1 MNYTK
6 NKASKKQKQITSKGA
21 RTGRRIFVT
30 FFQVA
35 MICIVALAVFIGFA
49 GFGVMKGIIDS
60 APEISEMNVVP
71 TGYSSF
77 VYDKDGNELVKLVAQ
92 NSNRIPV
99 SIDKIPKQLQNAF
112 VAIEDERF
120 YEHNGIDLKGI
131 MRAGYKGLTSGH
143 FSEGAS
149 TITQQLIKNNVFTD
163 WVDGESGI
171 EKVKRKLQEQYLAIE
186 LSKIMSKEEVLE
198 NYLNT
203 INLGQN
209 TLGVQAASK
218 RYFNKDVSELTI
230 SECAVIAAIT
240 QNPSKYN
247 PISHPE
253 YNKERR
259 QKVLDDMKEQGYITE
274 EEYQTAINE
283 NVYDRI
289 QVVNSDTEEK
299 KIYSYYVDEV
309 TEEVMKDL
317 QEQLGY
323 TANQAYYALYSGGLK
338 IYTVQ
343 DPEIQ
348 KICDEEFSN
357 TDNYPAGTKVSLSYE
372 LSVETK
378 GGEIV
383 NHSVQML
390 EEYFK
395 EQEGSDFDLVFK
407 DEETARSYVQK
418 YKEAKLSST
427 DKIIG
432 EKITITPQPQCSF
445 TIMDQHTG
453 YVKAVVGGRGTKEA
467 SLTLNRATNTMRQPG
482 STFKVLAAYAPALDT
497 GAKTLAS
504 VQDDTEYYYSNGRK
518 VSNWYSSGYKGLC
531 TIRYGIEQ
539 SLNIVA
545 VKTLTDI
552 TPQLGFNYLKNFGF
566 TTLVERR
573 ENANGGVESDVIQAL
588 ALGGVTDGVK
598 NIELNAAYAAIA
610 NGGQYMKPIY
620 YTKILDKDGKV
631 LLENIPQTKQ
641 VISPQ
646 AAYLLTDAME
656 DVVTKGTGGAAAVS
670 GQHVA
675 GKTGTT
681 SSNKDVWFAGY
692 TPYYTAT
699 VWAGYDNNLS
709 LEGDEKNFH
718 KKIWKN
724 IMTRVHEGLE
734 GTEFEQPEGIVTA
747 SVCKKSGKLAR
758 SGYCDCDPR
767 GSQVITE
774 KFAQGT
780 VPTEY
785 CDTHVRVN
793 ICAMTGSIAGEYC
806 PFISESRV
814 YILRP
819 DSSYSV
825 TANGSKVLGTT
836 ADSPYQIT
844 SSQISAGCALHGGT
858 GSVNAQTVDPA
869 AQAAAQAAAQQAA
882 AQAAAQQAAEQAAA
896 QQAAAQAA
904 AQQAAEQAAQQAAQ
918 QMDPAAGANVPD
930 EAAE

>member
-1 MNYTK
+1 MNYGK
-6 NKASKKQKQITSKGA
+6 NKTSKKQKAIASKKA
-21 RTGRRIFVT
+21 RVGKKFLLT
-30 FFQVA
+30 FFKTTLICLVA
-35 MICIVALAVFIGFA
+35 VIVFAIFA
-49 GFGVMKGIIDS
+49 GFGVVNGIIDS
-60 APEISEMNVVP
+60 APDISEINVVP
-71 TGYSSF
+71 TGYSTF
-77 VYDKDGNELVKLVAQ
+77 VYDQEGNEIVKLVAQ

-99 SIDKIPKQLQNAF
+99 SIDKVPKNLQNAF

-120 YEHNGIDLKGI
+120 YEHNGIDVKGI
-131 MRAGYKGLTSGH
+131 IRAGVKGVTNGFH

-149 TITQQLIKNNVFTD
+149 TITQQLIKNNVFTE
-163 WVDGESGI
+163 WVNGESNI
-171 EKVKRKLQEQYLAIE
+171 EKVKRKIQEQYLAIE
-186 LSKIMSKEEVLE
+186 LSKVMSKEEVME

-218 RYFNKDVSELTI
+218 RYFNKDVSELNI

-253 YNKERR
+253 YNAERR
-259 QKVLDDMKEQGYITE
+259 KKVLDNMKEQGYITE
-274 EEYQTAINE
+274 QEYESAINDD
-283 NVYDRI
+283 VYGRI
-289 QVVNSDTEEK
+289 QIVNSDTEET
-299 KIYSYYVDEV
+299 KIYSYYVDEL

-323 TANQAYYALYSGGLK
+323 TSTQAYYALYSGGLK
-338 IYTVQ
+338 IYTAQ
-343 DPEIQ
+343 DAEIQ
-348 KICDEEFSN
+348 KICDEEFAN
-357 TDNYPAGTKVSLSYE
+357 MDNYPSGTKVALSYE
-372 LSVETK
+372 LSVKTAD
-378 GGEIV
+378 GEIV
-383 NHSVQML
+383 NHSKEML
-390 EEYFK
+390 ESYFK
-395 EQEGSDFDLVFK
+395 EIEGSDFDLVFS
-407 DEETARSYVQK
+407 DEETARSYVEK
-418 YKEAKLSST
+418 YKAANVGASDE
-427 DKIIG
+427 IIG
-432 EKITITPQPQCSF
+432 EKVTITPQPQCSF
-445 TIMDQHTG
+445 TIMDQSTG
-453 YVKAVVGGRGTKEA
+453 YVKALVGGRGTKEA
-467 SLTLNRATNTMRQPG
+467 SLTLNRATNTVRQPG
-482 STFKVLAAYAPALDT
+482 STFKVLAAYAPALDSA
-497 GAKTLAS
+497 GMTLAT

-545 VKTLTDI
+545 VKTITDI

-573 ENANGGVESDVIQAL
+573 VNASGGVESDVIQAL
-588 ALGGVTDGVK
+588 ALGGITDGIK

-610 NGGQYMKPIY
+610 NGGTYIKPIY

-631 LLENIPQTKQ
+631 LLENIPQTTQ
-641 VISPQ
+641 VIKPTT
-646 AAYLLTDAME
+646 AYLLTDAME
-656 DVVTKGTGGAAAVS
+656 DVVTKGTGGACAVS

-724 IMTRVHEGLE
+724 IMTRVHENLE
-734 GTEFEQPEGIVTA
+734 EKDFEKPDGIVTA

-758 SGYCDCDPR
+758 SGLCDCDPR

-774 KFAQGT
+774 IFAEGT

-793 ICAMTGSIAGEYC
+793 ICAMSGAFAGENC
-806 PFISESRV
+806 PFIQQSSQV
-814 YILRP
+814 FIIRP
-819 DSSYSV
+819 DSSYV
-825 TANGSKVLGTT
+825 TRADGSRYASAT
-836 ADSPYQIT
+836 ADSPYE
-844 SSQISAGCALHGGT
+844 ISADAIAAGCPLHGGT
-858 GSVNAQTVDPA
+858 GTVNNGTVTTNQNQTEVPGI
-869 AQAAAQAAAQQAA
+869 QTQVPGTQTGTETQQTQTGQTTEAVLPSDD
-882 AQAAAQQAAEQAAA
+882 
-896 QQAAAQAA
+896 
-904 AQQAAEQAAQQAAQ
+904 
-918 QMDPAAGANVPD
+918 MGADGGVIDQSTGLPVGQ
-930 EAAE
+930 

>member
-1 MNYTK
+1 MNYGKKGT
-6 NKASKKQKQITSKGA
+6 SKKQKAIASKKA
-21 RTGRRIFVT
+21 RVGKKFFLT
-30 FFQVA
+30 FFKTTLVCFVA
-35 MICIVALAVFIGFA
+35 VVVFAIFA
-49 GFGVMKGIIDS
+49 GFGVAKGIIDS
-60 APEISEMNVVP
+60 APDISEINVVP
-71 TGYSSF
+71 TGYSTF
-77 VYDKDGNELVKLVAQ
+77 VYDQEGNEIVKLVAQ

-99 SIDKIPKQLQNAF
+99 SIDKVPKNLQNAF

-120 YEHNGIDLKGI
+120 YEHNGIDVKGI
-131 MRAGYKGLTSGH
+131 IRAGVKGVTNGFH

-149 TITQQLIKNNVFTD
+149 TITQQLIKNNVFTE
-163 WVDGESGI
+163 WVNGESTI
-171 EKVKRKLQEQYLAIE
+171 EKVKRKIQEQYLAVE
-186 LSKIMSKEEVLE
+186 LSKVMSKEEVLE

-253 YNKERR
+253 YNAERR
-259 QKVLDDMKEQGYITE
+259 KKVLDNMKEQGYITE
-274 EEYQTAINE
+274 QEYEAAINDD
-283 NVYDRI
+283 VYGRI
-289 QVVNSDTEEK
+289 QIVNSDTEETQ
-299 KIYSYYVDEV
+299 IYSYYVDEL

-323 TANQAYYALYSGGLK
+323 TSTQAYYALYSGGLK
-338 IYTVQ
+338 IYTAQ
-343 DPEIQ
+343 DAEIQ

-357 TDNYPAGTKVSLSYE
+357 MDNYPSGTKVALSYE
-372 LSVETK
+372 LSVKTSD
-378 GGEIV
+378 GEII
-383 NHSVQML
+383 NHSKEML
-390 EEYFK
+390 ESYFK
-395 EQEGSDFDLVFK
+395 EIEGSDFDLVFS
-407 DEETARSYVQK
+407 DEETARSYVEK
-418 YKEAKLSST
+418 YKAAKVGT
-427 DKIIG
+427 GDEIIG
-432 EKITITPQPQCSF
+432 EKVTITPQPQCSF
-445 TIMDQHTG
+445 TIMDQSTG
-453 YVKAVVGGRGTKEA
+453 YVKALVGGRGTKEA
-467 SLTLNRATNTMRQPG
+467 SLTLNRATNTVRQPG
-482 STFKVLAAYAPALDT
+482 STFKVVAAYAPALDSA
-497 GAKTLAS
+497 GMTLAT

-545 VKTLTDI
+545 VKTITDI

-573 ENANGGVESDVIQAL
+573 ENASGGVESDVIQAL
-588 ALGGVTDGVK
+588 ALGGITDGIK

-610 NGGQYMKPIY
+610 NGGTYIKPIY

-631 LLENIPQTKQ
+631 LLENIPQTTQ
-641 VISPQ
+641 VIKPTT
-646 AAYLLTDAME
+646 AYLLTDAME
-656 DVVTKGTGGAAAVS
+656 DVVTKGTGGACAVS

-724 IMTRVHEGLE
+724 IMTRVHENLE
-734 GTEFEQPEGIVTA
+734 EKEFEKPDGIVTA

-758 SGYCDCDPR
+758 SGLCDCDPR

-774 KFAQGT
+774 IFAEGT

-793 ICAMTGSIAGEYC
+793 ICAMSGAFAGENC
-806 PFISESRV
+806 PFVQQSAQVFI
-814 YILRP
+814 IRP
-819 DSSYSV
+819 DSSYV
-825 TANGSKVLGTT
+825 TRADGSRYASPT
-836 ADSPYQIT
+836 ADSAYE
-844 SSQISAGCALHGGT
+844 ISADAIAAGCPLHGGT
-858 GSVNAQTVDPA
+858 GQVNNGTVTTNQNQTEVPGTHP
-869 AQAAAQAAAQQAA
+869 QVPQTQPGTGT
-882 AQAAAQQAAEQAAA
+882 EQT
-896 QQAAAQAA
+896 QPGQTTEVVLPSEDMGTDGGVIDQSTGLPVG
-904 AQQAAEQAAQQAAQ
+904 Q
-918 QMDPAAGANVPD
+918 
-930 EAAE
+930 

>member
-1 MNYTK
+1 MNYSKSKT
-6 NKASKKQKQITSKGA
+6 SKKQKALTSKKA
-21 RTGRRIFVT
+21 RVKKRFFVT
-30 FFQVA
+30 FFKA
-35 MICIVALAVFIGFA
+35 MLICGLALVIFVICA

-60 APEISEMNVVP
+60 APEISEINVVP
-71 TGYSSF
+71 TGYSTF
-77 VYDKDGNELVKLVAQ
+77 VYDQDGNELVKLVAQ

-99 SIDKIPKQLQNAF
+99 SIDKIPENLQNAF

-120 YEHNGIDLKGI
+120 YEHNGIDIKGI
-131 MRAGYKGLTSGH
+131 VRAGINGIKAGFH

-149 TITQQLIKNNVFTD
+149 TITQQLIKNNVFTE
-163 WVDGESGI
+163 WVNGESDV
-171 EKVKRKLQEQYLAIE
+171 EKIKRKVQEQYLAVQ
-186 LSKIMSKEEVLE
+186 LSKVMSKKEVLE

-203 INLGQN
+203 INLGQS

-253 YNKERR
+253 YNAERR
-259 QKVLDDMKEQGYITE
+259 EKVLKNMKDQGYITE
-274 EEYQTAINE
+274 EEYNAAIKD

-289 QVVNSDTEEK
+289 QVVNQDTEEK
-299 KIYSYYVDEV
+299 TIYSYYVDEV

-323 TANQAYYALYSGGLK
+323 TNTQAYYALYSGGLK

-357 TDNYPAGTKVSLSYE
+357 PDNYPAGTKVALSYE
-372 LSVETK
+372 LSVETA
-378 GGEIV
+378 GGEVV
-383 NHSVQML
+383 NHSAQML
-390 EEYFK
+390 EKYFK
-395 EQEGSDFDLVFK
+395 ETEGSSFDLVFSS
-407 DEETARSYVQK
+407 EEEARSYVEK
-418 YKEAKLSST
+418 YKAAKLSST

-432 EKITITPQPQCSF
+432 EKVTITPQPQCSF

-453 YVKAVVGGRGTKEA
+453 YVKAVVGGRGVKEA

-482 STFKVLAAYAPALDT
+482 STFKIVAAYAPALDA
-497 GAKTLAS
+497 GGKTLAS
-504 VQDDTEYYYSNGRK
+504 VQDDSEYYYSNGRK

-573 ENANGGVESDVIQAL
+573 ETASGGVESDVIQAL
-588 ALGGVTDGVK
+588 ALGGITDGVK
-598 NIELNAAYAAIA
+598 NIELNAAYAALA
-610 NGGQYMKPIY
+610 NGGTYIKPIY

-631 LLENIPQTKQ
+631 LLENIPQTTQ
-641 VISPQ
+641 VVKPTT
-646 AAYLLTDAME
+646 AYLLTDAMQ
-656 DVVTKGTGGAAAVS
+656 DVVTKGTGGAVAFS
-670 GQHVA
+670 GQKIA

-709 LEGDEKNFH
+709 LEGDEKSFH

-724 IMTRVHEGLE
+724 IMSRVHEGLE
-734 GTEFEQPEGIVTA
+734 EKDFDKPDGIVTA
-747 SVCKKSGKLAR
+747 TVCKKSGKLAR
-758 SGYCDCDPR
+758 SGLCDCDPR

-774 KFAQGT
+774 IFAEGT

-793 ICAMTGSIAGEYC
+793 ICALSGAIAGENC
-806 PFISESRV
+806 PFVQQSSQV
-814 YILRP
+814 YIVRP
-819 DSSYSV
+819 DSSYV
-825 TANGSKVLGTT
+825 TRADGSKTKGYT
-836 ADSPYQIT
+836 ADSPYEL
-844 SSQISAGCALHGGT
+844 SSSAIAAGCPLHGGT
-858 GSVNAQTVDPA
+858 GVVNNGTVQTNPNQTEWPQQDTTQTQQPE
-869 AQAAAQAAAQQAA
+869 QQQPQQPEQQAEPTPEA
-882 AQAAAQQAAEQAAA
+882 VMPSENMGVDGGVIDQSTGLPVEQ
-896 QQAAAQAA
+896 
-904 AQQAAEQAAQQAAQ
+904 
-918 QMDPAAGANVPD
+918 
-930 EAAE
+930 

>member
-1 MNYTK
+1 MNYGK
-6 NKASKKQKQITSKGA
+6 NKTSKKQKAIASKKA
-21 RTGRRIFVT
+21 RVGKKFFLT
-30 FFQVA
+30 FFKTTLICFVA
-35 MICIVALAVFIGFA
+35 VIVFAIFA
-49 GFGVMKGIIDS
+49 GFGVVNGIIDS
-60 APEISEMNVVP
+60 APDISEINVVP
-71 TGYSSF
+71 TGYSTF
-77 VYDKDGNELVKLVAQ
+77 VYDQEGNEIVKLVAQ

-99 SIDKIPKQLQNAF
+99 SIDKVPKNLQNAF

-120 YEHNGIDLKGI
+120 YEHNGIDVKGI
-131 MRAGYKGLTSGH
+131 IRAGVKGVTNGFH

-149 TITQQLIKNNVFTD
+149 TITQQLIKNNVFTE
-163 WVDGESGI
+163 WVNGESNI
-171 EKVKRKLQEQYLAIE
+171 EKVKRKIQEQYLAIE
-186 LSKIMSKEEVLE
+186 LSKVMSKEEVME

-218 RYFNKDVSELTI
+218 RYFNKDVSELNI

-253 YNKERR
+253 YNAERR
-259 QKVLDDMKEQGYITE
+259 KKVLDNMKEQGYITE
-274 EEYQTAINE
+274 QEYESAMNDD
-283 NVYDRI
+283 VYGRI
-289 QVVNSDTEEK
+289 QIVNSDTEET
-299 KIYSYYVDEV
+299 KIYSYYVDEL

-323 TANQAYYALYSGGLK
+323 TSTQAYYALYSGGLK
-338 IYTVQ
+338 IYTAQ
-343 DPEIQ
+343 DAEIQ
-348 KICDEEFSN
+348 KICDEEFAN
-357 TDNYPAGTKVSLSYE
+357 MDNYPSGTKVALSYE
-372 LSVETK
+372 LSVKTAD
-378 GGEIV
+378 GEIV
-383 NHSVQML
+383 NHSKEML
-390 EEYFK
+390 ESYFK
-395 EQEGSDFDLVFK
+395 EIEGSDFDLVFS
-407 DEETARSYVQK
+407 DEETARSYVEK
-418 YKEAKLSST
+418 YKAANVGAGDEV
-427 DKIIG
+427 IG
-432 EKITITPQPQCSF
+432 EKVTITPQPQCSF
-445 TIMDQHTG
+445 TIMDQSTG
-453 YVKAVVGGRGTKEA
+453 YVKALVGGRGTKEA
-467 SLTLNRATNTMRQPG
+467 SLTLNRATNTVRQPG
-482 STFKVLAAYAPALDT
+482 STFKVLAAYAPALDSA
-497 GAKTLAS
+497 GMTLAT

-545 VKTLTDI
+545 VKTITDI

-573 ENANGGVESDVIQAL
+573 VNASGGVESDVIQAL
-588 ALGGVTDGVK
+588 ALGGITDGIK

-610 NGGQYMKPIY
+610 NGGTYIKPIY

-631 LLENIPQTKQ
+631 LLENIPQTTQ
-641 VISPQ
+641 VIKPTT
-646 AAYLLTDAME
+646 AYLLTDAME
-656 DVVTKGTGGAAAVS
+656 DVVTKGTGGACAVS

-724 IMTRVHEGLE
+724 IMTRVHENLE
-734 GTEFEQPEGIVTA
+734 EKDFEKPDGIVTA

-758 SGYCDCDPR
+758 SGLCDCDPR

-774 KFAQGT
+774 IFAEGT

-793 ICAMTGSIAGEYC
+793 ICAMSGAFAGENC
-806 PFISESRV
+806 PFIQQSSQV
-814 YILRP
+814 FIIRP
-819 DSSYSV
+819 DSSYV
-825 TANGSKVLGTT
+825 TRADGSRYASAT
-836 ADSPYQIT
+836 ADSPYE
-844 SSQISAGCALHGGT
+844 ISADAIAAGCPLHGGT
-858 GSVNAQTVDPA
+858 GTVNNGTVTTNQNQTEVPGT
-869 AQAAAQAAAQQAA
+869 QTQVPGTQTGTETQQTQTGQTTEAVLPSDD
-882 AQAAAQQAAEQAAA
+882 
-896 QQAAAQAA
+896 
-904 AQQAAEQAAQQAAQ
+904 
-918 QMDPAAGANVPD
+918 MGADGGVIDQSTGLPVGQ
-930 EAAE
+930 

>member
-1 MNYTK
+1 MNYSKSKT
-6 NKASKKQKQITSKGA
+6 SKKQKALTSKKAKVGK
-21 RTGRRIFVT
+21 RFFVT
-30 FFQVA
+30 FFKA
-35 MICIVALAVFIGFA
+35 MVICVLALVIFGACA

-60 APEISEMNVVP
+60 APAISEINVVP
-71 TGYSSF
+71 TGYSTF
-77 VYDKDGNELVKLVAQ
+77 VYDQEGNELVKLVAQ

-99 SIDKIPKQLQNAF
+99 SIDKIPKNLQNAF

-120 YEHNGIDLKGI
+120 YEHNGIDIRGI
-131 MRAGYKGLTSGH
+131 IRAGVNGIKNGFH

-149 TITQQLIKNNVFTD
+149 TITQQLIKNNVFTE
-163 WVDGESGI
+163 WVDGESDV

-186 LSKIMSKEEVLE
+186 LSKVMSKEEVLE

-218 RYFNKDVSELTI
+218 RYFNKDVSELNI

-253 YNKERR
+253 YNIERR
-259 QKVLDDMKEQGYITE
+259 QKVLEHMKEQGYITQ
-274 EEYQTAINE
+274 EEYNAAVQD

-289 QVVNSDTEEK
+289 QVVNKDTEEK
-299 KIYSYYVDEV
+299 TIYSYYVDEV

-323 TANQAYYALYSGGLK
+323 TSTQAYYALYSGGLK

-343 DPEIQ
+343 DAAIQ
-348 KICDEEFSN
+348 KICDEEFAN
-357 TDNYPAGTKVSLSYE
+357 PDNYPAGTKVSLSYE
-372 LSVETK
+372 LSVETAS
-378 GGEIV
+378 GEIV

-390 EEYFK
+390 EQYFK
-395 EQEGSDFDLVFK
+395 ETEGKNFDLVFSS
-407 DEETARSYVQK
+407 EEEARSYVEK
-418 YKEAKLSST
+418 YKAAHLNNT
-427 DKIIG
+427 DRVIG
-432 EKITITPQPQCSF
+432 EKINITPQPQCSF

-453 YVKAVVGGRGTKEA
+453 YVKAVVGGRGVKEA
-467 SLTLNRATNTMRQPG
+467 SLTLNRATNTVRQPG
-482 STFKVLAAYAPALDT
+482 STFKVVAAYAGALDA
-497 GAKTLAS
+497 GGMTLAT

-531 TIRYGIEQ
+531 TLRYGIEQ

-573 ENANGGVESDVIQAL
+573 ETANGGVESDVIQAL

-598 NIELNAAYAAIA
+598 NIELNASYAALA
-610 NGGQYMKPIY
+610 NGGTYIKPIY

-631 LLENIPQTKQ
+631 LLENIPQTTQ
-641 VISPQ
+641 VVK
-646 AAYLLTDAME
+646 ATTAYLLTDAMK
-656 DVVTKGTGGAAAVS
+656 DVVTKGTGGAVAFS
-670 GQHVA
+670 GQKIA

-718 KKIWKN
+718 KRIWKN
-724 IMTRVHEGLE
+724 IMSRVHEGLE
-734 GTEFEQPEGIVTA
+734 EKDFEKPEGIVTA
-747 SVCKKSGKLAR
+747 TVCKKSGKLAR
-758 SGYCDCDPR
+758 SGLCDCDPR
-767 GSQVITE
+767 GSQMITE
-774 KFAQGT
+774 IFAEGT
-780 VPTEY
+780 VPSEY
-785 CDTHVRVN
+785 CDVHVRTN
-793 ICAMTGSIAGEYC
+793 ICTMSGAIATEYC
-806 PFISESRV
+806 PFVQQSGQV
-814 YILRP
+814 YIVRP
-819 DSSYSV
+819 NSSYV
-825 TANGSKVLGTT
+825 THSDGSKTKGYT
-836 ADSPYQIT
+836 ADSPYEL
-844 SSQISAGCALHGGT
+844 SSSGTCPLHGGT
-858 GSVNAQTVDPA
+858 GVMPPNQVQWPPQGTEQQP
-869 AQAAAQAAAQQAA
+869 QETQPEQPQQQPQQPAQQ
-882 AQAAAQQAAEQAAA
+882 E
-896 QQAAAQAA
+896 
-904 AQQAAEQAAQQAAQ
+904 
-918 QMDPAAGANVPD
+918 PAPEEVMPSESMGVDSDVIDQSTGLPV
-930 EAAE
+930 E

>member
-1 MNYTK
+1 MNYGKKGTSK
-6 NKASKKQKQITSKGA
+6 KKKALASKKA
-21 RTGRRIFVT
+21 RVGKKFLLT
-30 FFQVA
+30 FFKA
-35 MICIVALAVFIGFA
+35 TLITILAVVIFAVFA
-49 GFGVMKGIIDS
+49 GFGVVKGIIDS
-60 APEISEMNVVP
+60 APDISEINVVP
-71 TGYSSF
+71 TGYSTF
-77 VYDKDGNELVKLVAQ
+77 VYDQEGNEIVKLVAQ

-99 SIDKIPKQLQNAF
+99 SIDKVPKNLQNAF

-131 MRAGYKGLTSGH
+131 IRAGVNGVKNGFH

-163 WVDGESGI
+163 WVNGESTI
-171 EKVKRKLQEQYLAIE
+171 EKIKRKLQEQYLAVE
-186 LSKIMSKEEVLE
+186 LSKVMSKEEVLE

-253 YNKERR
+253 YNVERR
-259 QKVLDDMKEQGYITE
+259 KKVLDNMLEQEYITQQ
-274 EEYQTAINE
+274 EYDTAINDD
-283 NVYDRI
+283 VYDRI
-289 QVVNSDTEEK
+289 QIVNSDTEET
-299 KIYSYYVDEV
+299 KIYSYYVDEL
-309 TEEVMKDL
+309 TEQVMKDL

-323 TANQAYYALYSGGLK
+323 TSTQAYYALYSGGLK
-338 IYTVQ
+338 IYAAQ
-343 DPEIQ
+343 DAEIQ
-348 KICDEEFSN
+348 KICDEEFAN
-357 TDNYPAGTKVSLSYE
+357 TDNYPAGTKVALSYE
-372 LSVETK
+372 LSVETTD
-378 GGEIV
+378 GEIV
-383 NHSVQML
+383 NHSSQML
-390 EEYFK
+390 ESYFR
-395 EQEGSDFDLVFK
+395 ETEDSSFDLVFS
-407 DEETARSYVQK
+407 DEETARSYVEK
-418 YKEAKLSST
+418 YKAAKIGT
-427 DKIIG
+427 GDQIIG

-445 TIMDQHTG
+445 TIMDQSTG
-453 YVKAVVGGRGTKEA
+453 YVKALVGGRGTKEA
-467 SLTLNRATNTMRQPG
+467 SLTLNRATNTVRQPG
-482 STFKVLAAYAPALDT
+482 STFKILAAYAPALDSA
-497 GAKTLAS
+497 GMTLAS

-531 TIRYGIEQ
+531 TLRYGIEQ

-545 VKTLTDI
+545 VKTITDI

-588 ALGGVTDGVK
+588 ALGGITDGVQ

-610 NGGQYMKPIY
+610 NGGTYIKPIY

-631 LLENIPQTKQ
+631 LLENIPQTTQ
-641 VISPQ
+641 VVKPTT
-646 AAYLLTDAME
+646 AYLLTDAMK
-656 DVVTKGTGGAAAVS
+656 DVVTKGTGGACAIS
-670 GQHVA
+670 GQQVA

-724 IMTRVHEGLE
+724 IMTRVHENLE
-734 GTEFEQPEGIVTA
+734 EKDFEKPDGIVTA

-758 SGYCDCDPR
+758 SGLCDCDPR
-767 GSQVITE
+767 GSMVITE
-774 KFAQGT
+774 IFAQGT

-785 CDTHVRVN
+785 CDTHVRAN
-793 ICAMTGSIAGEYC
+793 ICTMSGAIAGENC
-806 PFISESRV
+806 PFVQQSGQV
-814 YILRP
+814 FILRP
-819 DSSYSV
+819 DSSYI
-825 TANGSKVLGTT
+825 TRADGSRYASAT
-836 ADSPYQIT
+836 ADTPYE
-844 SSQISAGCALHGGT
+844 ISAAMIAAGCPLHGGT
-858 GSVNAQTVDPA
+858 GTVNNGTVTTNENQTEVPSTQTEVPQTQQPA
-869 AQAAAQAAAQQAA
+869 DTQQPETE
-882 AQAAAQQAAEQAAA
+882 QPVAETVLPSDDMGTDGGVIDQSTGLPVN
-896 QQAAAQAA
+896 Q
-904 AQQAAEQAAQQAAQ
+904 
-918 QMDPAAGANVPD
+918 
-930 EAAE
+930 

>member
-1 MNYTK
+1 M
-6 NKASKKQKQITSKGA
+6 
-21 RTGRRIFVT
+21 
-30 FFQVA
+30 
-35 MICIVALAVFIGFA
+35 
-49 GFGVMKGIIDS
+49 
-60 APEISEMNVVP
+60 
-71 TGYSSF
+71 
-77 VYDKDGNELVKLVAQ
+77 
-92 NSNRIPV
+92 
-99 SIDKIPKQLQNAF
+99 
-112 VAIEDERF
+112 
-120 YEHNGIDLKGI
+120 
-131 MRAGYKGLTSGH
+131 
-143 FSEGAS
+143 
-149 TITQQLIKNNVFTD
+149 
-163 WVDGESGI
+163 
-171 EKVKRKLQEQYLAIE
+171 
-186 LSKIMSKEEVLE
+186 
-198 NYLNT
+198 
-203 INLGQN
+203 
-209 TLGVQAASK
+209 
-218 RYFNKDVSELTI
+218 
-230 SECAVIAAIT
+230 
-240 QNPSKYN
+240 
-247 PISHPE
+247 
-253 YNKERR
+253 
-259 QKVLDDMKEQGYITE
+259 
-274 EEYQTAINE
+274 
-283 NVYDRI
+283 
-289 QVVNSDTEEK
+289 
-299 KIYSYYVDEV
+299 
-309 TEEVMKDL
+309 
-317 QEQLGY
+317 
-323 TANQAYYALYSGGLK
+323 
-338 IYTVQ
+338 
-343 DPEIQ
+343 
-348 KICDEEFSN
+348 
-357 TDNYPAGTKVSLSYE
+357 
-372 LSVETK
+372 
-378 GGEIV
+378 
-383 NHSVQML
+383 
-390 EEYFK
+390 
-395 EQEGSDFDLVFK
+395 
-407 DEETARSYVQK
+407 
-418 YKEAKLSST
+418 
-427 DKIIG
+427 
-432 EKITITPQPQCSF
+432 
-445 TIMDQHTG
+445 
-453 YVKAVVGGRGTKEA
+453 
-467 SLTLNRATNTMRQPG
+467 
-482 STFKVLAAYAPALDT
+482 
-497 GAKTLAS
+497 
-504 VQDDTEYYYSNGRK
+504 
-518 VSNWYSSGYKGLC
+518 
-531 TIRYGIEQ
+531 
-539 SLNIVA
+539 
-545 VKTLTDI
+545 
-552 TPQLGFNYLKNFGF
+552 
-566 TTLVERR
+566 
-573 ENANGGVESDVIQAL
+573 
-588 ALGGVTDGVK
+588 
-598 NIELNAAYAAIA
+598 
-610 NGGQYMKPIY
+610 
-620 YTKILDKDGKV
+620 
-631 LLENIPQTKQ
+631 
-641 VISPQ
+641 ISPQ

>member
-1 MNYTK
+1 MNYSKSKT
-6 NKASKKQKQITSKGA
+6 SKKQKALTSKKA
-21 RTGRRIFVT
+21 RVKKRFFVT
-30 FFQVA
+30 FFKA
-35 MICIVALAVFIGFA
+35 MLICGLALVIFVICA

-60 APEISEMNVVP
+60 APEISEINVVP
-71 TGYSSF
+71 TGYSTF
-77 VYDKDGNELVKLVAQ
+77 VYDQDGNELVKLVAQ

-99 SIDKIPKQLQNAF
+99 SIDKIPKNLQNAF

-120 YEHNGIDLKGI
+120 YEHNGIDIKGI
-131 MRAGYKGLTSGH
+131 IRAGVNGIKAGFH

-149 TITQQLIKNNVFTD
+149 TITQQLIKNNVFTE
-163 WVDGESGI
+163 WVNGESDV
-171 EKVKRKLQEQYLAIE
+171 EKIKRKVQEQYLAVQ
-186 LSKIMSKEEVLE
+186 LSKVMSKEEVLE

-203 INLGQN
+203 INLGQS

-253 YNKERR
+253 YNAERR
-259 QKVLDDMKEQGYITE
+259 QKVLDNMKDQGYITE
-274 EEYQTAINE
+274 EEYNAAVKD

-289 QVVNSDTEEK
+289 QVVNQDTEEK
-299 KIYSYYVDEV
+299 TIYSYYVDEV

-323 TANQAYYALYSGGLK
+323 TNTQAYYALYSGGLK

-343 DPEIQ
+343 DPAIQ

-357 TDNYPAGTKVSLSYE
+357 PDNYPAGTKVALSYE
-372 LSVETK
+372 LSVETAN
-378 GGEIV
+378 GEVV

-390 EEYFK
+390 EQYFK
-395 EQEGSDFDLVFK
+395 ETEGSSFDLVFSS
-407 DEETARSYVQK
+407 EEEARSYVEK
-418 YKEAKLSST
+418 YKAAKLSST

-432 EKITITPQPQCSF
+432 EKVTITPQPQCSF

-453 YVKAVVGGRGTKEA
+453 YVKAVVGGRGVKEA

-482 STFKVLAAYAPALDT
+482 STFKIVAAYAPALDA
-497 GAKTLAS
+497 GGKTLAS
-504 VQDDTEYYYSNGRK
+504 VQDDSEYYYSNGRK

-573 ENANGGVESDVIQAL
+573 ETANGGVESDVIQAL
-588 ALGGVTDGVK
+588 ALGGITDGVK
-598 NIELNAAYAAIA
+598 NIELNAAYAALA
-610 NGGQYMKPIY
+610 NGGTYIKPIY

-631 LLENIPQTKQ
+631 LLENIPQTTQ
-641 VISPQ
+641 VVKPTT
-646 AAYLLTDAME
+646 AYLLTDAMQ
-656 DVVTKGTGGAAAVS
+656 DVVTKGTGGAVAFS
-670 GQHVA
+670 GQKIA

-709 LEGDEKNFH
+709 LEGDEKSFH

-724 IMTRVHEGLE
+724 IMSRVHEGLE
-734 GTEFEQPEGIVTA
+734 EKDFDKPEGIVTA
-747 SVCKKSGKLAR
+747 TVCKKSGKLAR
-758 SGYCDCDPR
+758 SGLCDCDPR

-774 KFAQGT
+774 IFAEGT

-793 ICAMTGSIAGEYC
+793 ICTMSGAIAGENC
-806 PFISESRV
+806 PFVQQSSQV
-814 YILRP
+814 YIVRP
-819 DSSYSV
+819 DSSYV
-825 TANGSKVLGTT
+825 TRADGSKTKGYT
-836 ADSPYQIT
+836 ADSPYEL
-844 SSQISAGCALHGGT
+844 SSSAIAAGCPLHGGT
-858 GSVNAQTVDPA
+858 GVVNNGTVQTNPNQTEWPPQDTQQTQQP
-869 AQAAAQAAAQQAA
+869 QQQPQQQQPQQQA
-882 AQAAAQQAAEQAAA
+882 E
-896 QQAAAQAA
+896 
-904 AQQAAEQAAQQAAQ
+904 
-918 QMDPAAGANVPD
+918 PTP
-930 EAAE
+930 EAVMPSENMGVDGGVIDQSTGLPVGQ

>member
-1 MNYTK
+1 MNYSKSKT
-6 NKASKKQKQITSKGA
+6 SKKQKELTSKKA
-21 RTGRRIFVT
+21 RVGKRFFVT
-30 FFQVA
+30 FFKA
-35 MICIVALAVFIGFA
+35 MIVCVLALVIFGVCA

-60 APEISEMNVVP
+60 APEISEINVVP
-71 TGYSSF
+71 TGYSTF
-77 VYDKDGNELVKLVAQ
+77 VYDQEGNELVKLVAQ

-99 SIDKIPKQLQNAF
+99 SIDKIPKNLQNAF

-131 MRAGYKGLTSGH
+131 IRAGVNGVKAGFH

-149 TITQQLIKNNVFTD
+149 TITQQLIKNNVFTE
-163 WVDGESGI
+163 WVNGESGI
-171 EKVKRKLQEQYLAIE
+171 EKIKRKIQEQYLAVE
-186 LSKIMSKEEVLE
+186 LSKVMSKEEVLE

-253 YNKERR
+253 YNVERR
-259 QKVLDDMKEQGYITE
+259 QKVLDNMKEQGYITE
-274 EEYQTAINE
+274 EEYNSAIRD

-289 QVVNSDTEEK
+289 QVVNEDTEEK
-299 KIYSYYVDEV
+299 TIYSYYVDEV

-323 TANQAYYALYSGGLK
+323 TSTQAYYALYSGGLK

-343 DPEIQ
+343 DAKIQ

-357 TDNYPAGTKVSLSYE
+357 PDNYPAGTKVALSYE
-372 LSVETK
+372 LSVETAE
-378 GGEIV
+378 GEVV

-390 EEYFK
+390 EQYFK
-395 EQEGSDFDLVFK
+395 ETENADFDLVFSS
-407 DEETARSYVQK
+407 EEEARSYVEK
-418 YKEAKLSST
+418 YKAAKLKST
-427 DKIIG
+427 DRIIG
-432 EKITITPQPQCSF
+432 EKVSITPQPQCSF

-453 YVKAVVGGRGTKEA
+453 YVKAVVGGRGVKEA
-467 SLTLNRATNTMRQPG
+467 SLTLNRATNTVRQPG
-482 STFKVLAAYAPALDT
+482 STFKVVAAYAPALDA
-497 GAKTLAS
+497 GGMTLAT

-552 TPQLGFNYLKNFGF
+552 TPQLGFNYLKSFGF

-598 NIELNAAYAAIA
+598 NIELNAAYAALA
-610 NGGQYMKPIY
+610 NGGTYIKPIY

-631 LLENIPQTKQ
+631 LLENIPQTTQ
-641 VISPQ
+641 VVKETT
-646 AAYLLTDAME
+646 AYLLTDAMK
-656 DVVTKGTGGAAAVS
+656 DVVTKGTGGAVAFS
-670 GQHVA
+670 GQKIA

-724 IMTRVHEGLE
+724 IMSRVHEGLE
-734 GTEFEQPEGIVTA
+734 EKDFDKPEGIVTA
-747 SVCKKSGKLAR
+747 TVCKKSGKLAR
-758 SGYCDCDPR
+758 SGLCDCDPR

-774 KFAQGT
+774 IFAEGT

-785 CDTHVRVN
+785 CDTHVRAN
-793 ICAMTGSIAGEYC
+793 ICALSGAIAGENC
-806 PFISESRV
+806 PFVQQSGQVFIVRPNSS
-814 YILRP
+814 YITRP
-819 DSSYSV
+819 D
-825 TANGSKVLGTT
+825 GSKTKGYT
-836 ADSPYQIT
+836 ADSPYEL
-844 SSQISAGCALHGGT
+844 SSSAIAAGCPLHGGT
-858 GSVNAQTVDPA
+858 GVVNNGTVQTNPNQTELPAQGTTQQTEP
-869 AQAAAQAAAQQAA
+869 QQQPQQA
-882 AQAAAQQAAEQAAA
+882 E
-896 QQAAAQAA
+896 
-904 AQQAAEQAAQQAAQ
+904 
-918 QMDPAAGANVPD
+918 PTP
-930 EAAE
+930 EAVMPSENMGVDSSVIDQSTGLPVGQ

>member
-1 MNYTK
+1 MNYSKSKT
-6 NKASKKQKQITSKGA
+6 SKKQKALTSKKAKVGK
-21 RTGRRIFVT
+21 RFFVT
-30 FFQVA
+30 FFKA
-35 MICIVALAVFIGFA
+35 MVICVLALVIFGACA

-60 APEISEMNVVP
+60 APAISEINVVP
-71 TGYSSF
+71 TGYSTF
-77 VYDKDGNELVKLVAQ
+77 VYDQEGNELVKLVAQ

-99 SIDKIPKQLQNAF
+99 SIDKIPKNLQNAF

-120 YEHNGIDLKGI
+120 YEHNGIDIRGI
-131 MRAGYKGLTSGH
+131 IRAGVNGIKNGFH

-149 TITQQLIKNNVFTD
+149 TITQQLIKNNVFTE
-163 WVDGESGI
+163 WVDGESDV

-186 LSKIMSKEEVLE
+186 LSKVMSKEEVLE

-218 RYFNKDVSELTI
+218 RYFNKDVSELNI

-253 YNKERR
+253 YNIERR
-259 QKVLDDMKEQGYITE
+259 QKVLEHMKEQGYITQ
-274 EEYQTAINE
+274 EEYNAAVQD

-289 QVVNSDTEEK
+289 QVVNKDTEEK
-299 KIYSYYVDEV
+299 TIYSYYVDEV

-323 TANQAYYALYSGGLK
+323 TSTQAYYALYSGGLK

-343 DPEIQ
+343 DAAIQ
-348 KICDEEFSN
+348 KICDEEFAN
-357 TDNYPAGTKVSLSYE
+357 PDNYPAGTKVSLSYE
-372 LSVETK
+372 LSVETAS
-378 GGEIV
+378 GEIV

-390 EEYFK
+390 EQYFK
-395 EQEGSDFDLVFK
+395 ETEGKNFDLVFSS
-407 DEETARSYVQK
+407 EEEARSYVEK
-418 YKEAKLSST
+418 YKAAHLNNT
-427 DKIIG
+427 DRVIG
-432 EKITITPQPQCSF
+432 EKINITPQPQCSF

-453 YVKAVVGGRGTKEA
+453 YVKAVVGGRGVKEA
-467 SLTLNRATNTMRQPG
+467 SLTLNRATNTVRQPG
-482 STFKVLAAYAPALDT
+482 STFKVVAAYAGALDA
-497 GAKTLAS
+497 GGMTLAT

-531 TIRYGIEQ
+531 TLRYGIEQ

-573 ENANGGVESDVIQAL
+573 ETANGGVESDVIQAL

-598 NIELNAAYAAIA
+598 NIELNASYAALA
-610 NGGQYMKPIY
+610 NGGTYIKPIY

-631 LLENIPQTKQ
+631 LLENIPQTTQ
-641 VISPQ
+641 VVK
-646 AAYLLTDAME
+646 ATTAYLLTDAMK
-656 DVVTKGTGGAAAVS
+656 DVVTKGTGGAVAFS
-670 GQHVA
+670 GQKIA

-718 KKIWKN
+718 KRIWKN
-724 IMTRVHEGLE
+724 IMSRVHEGLE
-734 GTEFEQPEGIVTA
+734 EKEFEKPEGIVTA
-747 SVCKKSGKLAR
+747 TVCKKSGKLAR
-758 SGYCDCDPR
+758 SGLCDCDPR
-767 GSQVITE
+767 GSQMITE
-774 KFAQGT
+774 IFAEGT
-780 VPTEY
+780 VPSEY
-785 CDTHVRVN
+785 CDVHVRTN
-793 ICAMTGSIAGEYC
+793 ICTMSGAIATEYC
-806 PFISESRV
+806 PFVQQSGQV
-814 YILRP
+814 YIVRP
-819 DSSYSV
+819 NSSYV
-825 TANGSKVLGTT
+825 THSDGSKTKGYT
-836 ADSPYQIT
+836 ADSPYEL
-844 SSQISAGCALHGGT
+844 SSSGTCPLHGGT
-858 GSVNAQTVDPA
+858 GVMPPNQVQWPPQGTEQQP
-869 AQAAAQAAAQQAA
+869 QETQPEQPQQPAQQ
-882 AQAAAQQAAEQAAA
+882 E
-896 QQAAAQAA
+896 
-904 AQQAAEQAAQQAAQ
+904 
-918 QMDPAAGANVPD
+918 PAPEEVMPSESMGVDSDVIDQSTGLPV
-930 EAAE
+930 E